1 MHVYTPGSP
10 PPAASGELK
19 NTKHPTAQHGD
30 TGAGHGQP
38 PERPRGSATCPRA
51 STPASVP
58 DTAFCGSV
66 LAGCDRTSFGA
77 ALPPVAPS
85 RCPGVLP
92 SRHVRVA
99 AALQAGRCYPRG
111 TPDLHLLAP
120 RQSRACPELRRKI
133 CEQAPKGRAA
143 CYTCGQQRCRV
154 VQAAG
159 PFPTRGALAAA
170 RLPMKPRRSIQA
182 LR

>member
-10 PPAASGELK
+10 PPAASGEPK

-30 TGAGHGQP
+30 TGASHGQP

-58 DTAFCGSV
+58 DTAFCRSI
-66 LAGCDRTSFGA
+66 LAGRDRTSFGA
-77 ALPPVAPS
+77 ALPPAAPS

-120 RQSRACPELRRKI
+120 RQSRACPGT
-133 CEQAPKGRAA
+133 QAEE
-143 CYTCGQQRCRV
+143 YV
-154 VQAAG
+154 N
-159 PFPTRGALAAA
+159 
-170 RLPMKPRRSIQA
+170 RLPKAAPLATLVASEDAVWSRLLDHFPREVRWQQLACRGS
-182 LR
+182 RGV